1 MAERLPANPALP
13 GRTRLPFIDAAKGIG
28 ILLVVLGHSPGLPL
42 FGVVLIYSFHMPL
55 FFFISG
61 FVQTATRSATPPV
74 EVVRRNVRSLLVP
87 YLFFFAVSLTYWMAT
102 RRMGARASKFVGIG
116 VVDAL
121 RGLVTGLSSDL
132 FVNPA
137 LWFLPCLF
145 ACASVNVLLRQRV
158 GALAVMAGAVAIV
171 AIWTLAGGWQTRL
184 PWSLDIAWM
193 ALIFYSAG
201 DALRD
206 SRWSIASW
214 TTRTLLIAFPF
225 VLFAWV
231 LAACQLGRVDM
242 ARAQFGSSL
251 WLYLA
256 SGFLGTAVV
265 LLISRFVPANAFV
278 RWLADQ
284 SLTIFGLHAL
294 LINLARGALKFMQVG
309 GDHGDAAFWS
319 LAMSAWAITASLAAS
334 MLLTR
339 HFPFLLGR
347 RMLKET
353 R

>member
-1 MAERLPANPALP
+1 MAEHLPADPALP
-13 GRTRLPFIDAAKGIG
+13 ARTRLPFIDAAKGIG
-28 ILLVVLGHSPGLPL
+28 ILLVVLGHSPGLPV

-61 FVQTATRSATPPV
+61 FVQTATRSPTPPG
-74 EVVRRNVRSLLVP
+74 EVIGRNVRSLLVP
-87 YLFFFAVSLTYWMAT
+87 YLFFFAVSLTYWLAT
-102 RRMGARASKFVGIG
+102 RGMGVRASKFAGVGVI
-116 VVDAL
+116 DAL
-121 RGLVTGLSSDL
+121 KGFATGLSSDL

-145 ACASVNVLLRQRV
+145 VCASVTVLLRRRV
-158 GALAVMAGAVAIV
+158 GALAVMAVAVAVV
-171 AIWTLAGGWQTRL
+171 AIWTLADGWQTRL

-193 ALIFYSAG
+193 ALIFYTAG

-214 TTRTLLIAFPF
+214 TTRTLLIALPF
-225 VLFAWV
+225 VLSAWA
-231 LAACQLGRVDM
+231 LAAWHLGRVDM

-251 WLYLA
+251 WLYVA
-256 SGFLGTAVV
+256 SGLLGTAVV

-309 GDHGDAAFWS
+309 GDHGDAALWS
-319 LAMSAWAITASLAAS
+319 LALFAWAIATSLAAS
-334 MLLTR
+334 VLLTR
-339 HFPFLLGR
+339 HVPFLLGR
-347 RMLKET
+347 RLLKET

>member
-1 MAERLPANPALP
+1 MAERLPTNPCLP

-28 ILLVVLGHSPGLPL
+28 ILLVVLGHSPGLPP

-61 FVQTATRSATPPV
+61 FVQTATRSATPPG
-74 EVVRRNVRSLLVP
+74 EVIRRNVRSLLVP
-87 YLFFFAVSLTYWMAT
+87 YLFFFAVSLAYWMAT
-102 RRMGARASKFVGIG
+102 RGMGVRASKFAGIG
-116 VVDAL
+116 IVDAL
-121 RGLVTGLSSDL
+121 KGLVTGLSSDL

-145 ACASVNVLLRQRV
+145 ACASVNVLLRRRV
-158 GALAVMAGAVAIV
+158 GARAVMAGAVAIV
-171 AIWTLAGGWQTRL
+171 AIWTFAGGWQTRL
-184 PWSLDIAWM
+184 PWNLDIAWM
-193 ALIFYSAG
+193 ALVFYSAG

-225 VLFAWV
+225 VLFAWA
-231 LAACQLGRVDM
+231 LAAWRLGRVDM
-242 ARAQFGSSL
+242 AHALFGRSL
-251 WLYLA
+251 WLYMA
-256 SGFLGTAVV
+256 SGFLGTGVV
-265 LLISRFVPANAFV
+265 LLISRFVPENAFV

-294 LINLARGALKFMQVG
+294 LINLACGALKFMQVG
-309 GDHGDAAFWS
+309 SDDGDAALWS
-319 LAMSAWAITASLAAS
+319 LALFAWAIAISLAAS
-334 MLLTR
+334 MLLSR
-339 HFPFLLGR
+339 HFPLLLGR
-347 RMLKET
+347 RLLKET